1 MVNKGIFIGM
11 IAAVAAFGIS
21 SILGNL
27 QVVQYVH
34 AQGGCGSQNA
44 ISVNVCNNKIC
55 LNANLISA
63 ARVSQTCNQ

>member
-1 MVNKGIFIGM
+1 MVNKVIFIGM

-21 SILGNL
+21 SILGSL

-34 AQGGCGSQNA
+34 ASGGCGSQNA

-55 LNANLISA
+55 VNANVISA
-63 ARVSQTCNQ
+63 ASVRQQCTQ